1 MMRATRLLQIAM
13 FAATLVAWAGSV
25 SLSAPPGPID
35 KLAEDPEAERRIKAG
50 LAFLKSDRKSWQIV
64 NGRDSLV
71 ALALA
76 KCGIPETDPYVRAT
90 VQSVLTLFT
99 SSGEYAPAREGT
111 WNYIA
116 GVNAM
121 LLGAVDGEKYR
132 THIHAIGR
140 FLLSTQNA
148 NGSWDYS
155 HGEQGDTSISQYAIL
170 GLWEA
175 ARHGLEVP
183 ETAWSRAARW
193 HIATQSADG
202 GFVYH
207 PHESGGQST
216 YTMTVAGTGSL
227 LVCRRHLYP
236 TDRDEA
242 AMDVATTT
250 RKKKSRK
257 FGVLE
262 RGEEI
267 DKPPPPPEAVDAP
280 DAIVSLAALKG
291 SYERGHGWLRSKF
304 TARPETPWTLYYLY
318 GIERL
323 AALYGPGFLGGRDW
337 YGEGLAVIAQAQAA
351 DGSINDHS
359 STPCATSFA
368 VLFLVRATAKIVAP
382 IKKVPTFGTGL
393 LVGGRGLPDN
403 LADARLKGGTVESR
417 KAKTP
422 VEELLAQLENPTALE
437 VDAQQDQLVEQIS
450 TDEIRAL
457 VGQTDRL
464 LKLARDKR
472 DEVRR
477 TALWALGRADDL
489 RVVPV
494 LIDALR
500 DSDPGCVVEARN
512 ALQFLSRRPV
522 DEPPGDEPTEEQKL
536 AAVKSW
542 KKWYLTVRPYAERD
556 DLEEPR

>member
-1 MMRATRLLQIAM
+1 MNTPRHLLIAF
-13 FAATLVAWAGSV
+13 FAATLFAGVVSV
-25 SLSAPPGPID
+25 SRAAPPAPVD

-50 LAFLKSDRKSWQIV
+50 LAFLRGDISVWGGV
-64 NGRDSLV
+64 NGRESLV
-71 ALALA
+71 VLAFA
-76 KCGIPETDPYVRAT
+76 KCGVPETDPTLRAT
-90 VQSVLTLFT
+90 VKNVLKKFDAY
-99 SSGEYAPAREGT
+99 GEYAPGKDHYG
-111 WNYIA
+111 NYVA
-116 GVNAM
+116 GVEAM
-121 LLGAVDGEKYR
+121 MLGALDGEKYR
-132 THIHAIGR
+132 PQIQAIGR
-140 FLLSTQNA
+140 HLMKTQCK
-148 NGSWDYS
+148 NGSWDYE
-155 HGEQGDTSISQYAIL
+155 GAEGGDTSISQYAIL

-175 ARHGLEVP
+175 TRHGLDVP
-183 ETAWSRAARW
+183 ETTWSRAARW
-193 HIATQSADG
+193 HIATQAPDG

-207 PHESGGQST
+207 PTDTNSKTT

-236 TDRDEA
+236 TERDEA
-242 AMDVATTT
+242 AVESVATA

-262 RGEEI
+262 RGEDVE
-267 DKPPPPPEAVDAP
+267 KLPTAPEAAPAP

-291 SYERGHGWLRSKF
+291 SIERGHGWLRGKF
-304 TARPETPWTLYYLY
+304 TAKPETGWPTYYLY

-337 YGEGLAVIAQAQAA
+337 YGEGQVVLSQMQAA
-351 DGSINDHS
+351 TGGLTDQA
-359 STPCATSFA
+359 TPSGATSFA

-382 IKKVPTFGTGL
+382 LKRVATYGTGL

-403 LADARLKGGTVESR
+403 LADARLKGGTVES
-417 KAKTP
+417 KKVKTP

-472 DEVRR
+472 VEVRR
-477 TALWALGRADDL
+477 TAFWALGRADDL

-494 LIDALR
+494 LIEALR
-500 DSDPGCVVEARN
+500 DADSACVVEARN

-522 DEPPGDEPTEEQKL
+522 DEPPGDEPSEEQKL

-542 KKWYLTVRPYAERD
+542 KKWYLTVRPYADRD